1 MSERKEKLI
10 RRQARRIAELESQ
23 VRFLTAA
30 GYRPKPARKPGLW
43 QRIKAFLT
51 GK

>member
-23 VRFLTAA
+23 VRYLTSPR
-30 GYRPKPARKPGLW
+30 YREQPAKKPGLW

>member
-23 VRFLTAA
+23 VRYLTSPRYCEQPP
-30 GYRPKPARKPGLW
+30 GSPDFGRGSRP
-43 QRIKAFLT
+43 F
-51 GK
+51 